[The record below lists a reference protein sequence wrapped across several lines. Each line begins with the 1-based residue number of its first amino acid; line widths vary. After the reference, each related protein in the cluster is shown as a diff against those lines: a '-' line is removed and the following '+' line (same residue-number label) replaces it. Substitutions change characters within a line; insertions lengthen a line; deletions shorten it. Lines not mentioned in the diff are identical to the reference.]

1 MQVRHQKTEI
11 VFSRIDSCC
20 CKTSSVH
27 SQSWWF
33 VEIKKK
39 SFILKKNHCVRLR
52 CLSMKMFRFEK
63 KNLSLQKGPLL
74 QVLYHQKNRPRLTK
88 YEDYI
93 HCACYSWPNFN
104 HWRWNFLSQWRKI
117 LSSGKVLCP
126 FWNMLCKVISN
137 SLSNINW
144 YHTNGMS
151 ISSLFCILAQSAS
164 MTSQTQIDS
173 PKTSLE

>member
-1 MQVRHQKTEI
+1 
-11 VFSRIDSCC
+11 
-20 CKTSSVH
+20 
-27 SQSWWF
+27 
-33 VEIKKK
+33 
-39 SFILKKNHCVRLR
+39 VRLR

-63 KNLSLQKGPLL
+63 KKSIFTKGAPSPGI
-74 QVLYHQKNRPRLTK
+74 RPRLTK

-144 YHTNGMS
+144 YHTNGTYVYFFPFLHFS
-151 ISSLFCILAQSAS
+151 TICVYDQPDPDRFTKDFVGISALGE
-164 MTSQTQIDS
+164 SQFSDNV
-173 PKTSLE
+173 EEDERRR